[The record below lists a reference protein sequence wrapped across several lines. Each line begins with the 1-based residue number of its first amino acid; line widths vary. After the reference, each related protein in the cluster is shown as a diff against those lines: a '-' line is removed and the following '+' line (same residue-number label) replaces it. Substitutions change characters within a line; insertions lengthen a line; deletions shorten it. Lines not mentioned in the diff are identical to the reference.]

1 MIRKSPRNKALAAS
15 AQGVLAAM
23 LVMGATA
30 TCPTVLGAVPA
41 EAAAISCG
49 PGSVVVAESGSGGGG
64 SGPGSVTCYPPG
76 STGDAAPTQSFSKLM
91 SGPDALAF
99 DSSGDLWV
107 GNYESDKL
115 VEYPK
120 AQLSKANPVPAVVIS
135 AGAGNTPNEPASLI
149 FDRSGDLWVANQGP
163 STVTEYSLAQL
174 AKSGSPAPYKTISY
188 SGSSPVA
195 VRFDRSGD
203 LWVSNTDNVLEFT
216 KAGLVK
222 ADPAPSVV
230 ISLVSFSGYANDIAF
245 DQQGNLW
252 AANNA
257 GSLVELTKA
266 QLAHSG
272 APSPHVTIADL
283 ALSQPSGLALDS
295 SGDLWTS
302 EPSNAVVEFT
312 KAQLAKSGS
321 HIPARTISGPKTG
334 LNIPN
339 DVAIAP

>member
-1 MIRKSPRNKALAAS
+1 MITKSPRNKPPIAS
-15 AQGVLAAM
+15 AQGVL
-23 LVMGATA
+23 GAVLAIGTA
-30 TCPTVLGAVPA
+30 TCPTVLGVVPA
-41 EAAAISCG
+41 AAAAIGCG

-76 STGDAAPTQSFSKLM
+76 PTGDAVPTQSFSKVM

-120 AQLSKANPVPAVVIS
+120 VQLSTVSPVPAVVIS
-135 AGAGNTPNEPASLI
+135 AGAGNSPNEPASLT

-163 STVTEYSLAQL
+163 GTVTEYSQAQL
-174 AKSGSPAPYKTISY
+174 TKSGSPAPYKTISY
-188 SGSSPVA
+188 PGLSTPLA

-203 LWVSNTDNVLEFT
+203 LWVSNTDRVVELT
-216 KAGLVK
+216 KAELAK

-252 AANNA
+252 VANES
-257 GSLVELTKA
+257 GTLVELTEA

-272 APSPHVTIADL
+272 APSPHVTITDL
-283 ALSQPSGLALDS
+283 ALSQLSGVALDS

-302 EPSNAVVEFT
+302 EPSNVVVEFT

-321 HIPARTISGPKTG
+321 HIPARTVSGPKTG
-334 LNIPN
+334 LNSASDI
-339 DVAIAP
+339 AIAP